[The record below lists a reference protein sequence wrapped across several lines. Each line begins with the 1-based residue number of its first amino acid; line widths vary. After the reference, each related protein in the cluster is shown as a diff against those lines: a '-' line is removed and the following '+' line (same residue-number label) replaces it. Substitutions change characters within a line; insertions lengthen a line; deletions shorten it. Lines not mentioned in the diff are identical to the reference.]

1 MKFLN
6 SVNATVGVTVNGDA
20 VVPLK
25 GLLPQELVDFVK
37 KLYSF
42 SVVPT
47 FPPQVAFQG
56 GMPLIFQAGQYIV
69 GNDTKKIIQIAAVQ
83 NGDMV
88 TGVNSDEAEIITRHY
103 VEQLNVG
110 LGFRYDLSNLNLSYV
125 SNVVVQFDILKER
138 GSILSKVEQ
147 FIESAIKSP
156 SRKFRLKRLSFG
168 DGDLIPVMPVDV
180 DQFNKIDFAIEQRTK
195 THPQEFIF
203 FSAAPMKTAAHLEA
217 LEKIEHLLAR

>member
-6 SVNATVGVTVNGDA
+6 SLNATVGVTVNGDA

-25 GLLPQELVDFVK
+25 GLLPQELVDFLK

-42 SVVPT
+42 SVIPT
-47 FPPQVAFQG
+47 LPPQIALQ
-56 GMPLIFQAGQYIV
+56 GMPLIFQSGQYVV
-69 GNDTKKIIQIAAVQ
+69 GNDTKNIIQIAAVQ
-83 NGDMV
+83 NGDMI

-103 VEQLNVG
+103 VEQLNAG

-125 SNVVVQFDILKER
+125 SNVVVQFDILKES

-147 FIESAIKSP
+147 FIESTIKLP
-156 SRKFRLKRLSFG
+156 SHKFRLKRLSFG
-168 DGDLIPVMPVDV
+168 EGDLIPVMPVDV
-180 DQFNKIDFAIEQRTK
+180 DQFNKIDFAIEHRAR

-217 LEKIEHLLAR
+217 LEKIEQLLAR

>member
-1 MKFLN
+1 MKFL
-6 SVNATVGVTVNGDA
+6 SSLNATVGVTINGDA

-25 GLLPQELVDFVK
+25 GLLPQELVDFLK

-42 SVVPT
+42 SVTPT
-47 FPPQVAFQG
+47 LPPQVALQG
-56 GMPLIFQAGQYIV
+56 IPLIFQSGQYIV
-69 GNDTKKIIQIAAVQ
+69 GNDSKNIIQIAVVQ

-103 VEQLNVG
+103 VEQLNAG

-138 GSILSKVEQ
+138 GSILSNVEQ
-147 FIESAIKSP
+147 FIESTIKSP

-168 DGDLIPVMPVDV
+168 DGDLIPIMPVDV
-180 DQFNKIDFAIEQRTK
+180 DQFNKIDFAIEHRAR

-217 LEKIEHLLAR
+217 LERIEQLLVR

>member
-6 SVNATVGVTVNGDA
+6 SLNATVGVTVNGDA

-25 GLLPQELVDFVK
+25 GLLPQELVDFLK

-42 SVVPT
+42 SVIPT
-47 FPPQVAFQG
+47 LPPQIALQ
-56 GMPLIFQAGQYIV
+56 GMPLIFQSGQYVV
-69 GNDTKKIIQIAAVQ
+69 GNDTKNIIQIAAVQ
-83 NGDMV
+83 NGDMI

-103 VEQLNVG
+103 VEQLNAG

-125 SNVVVQFDILKER
+125 SNVVVQFDILKES

-147 FIESAIKSP
+147 FIESTIKLP
-156 SRKFRLKRLSFG
+156 SHKFRLKRLSFVE
-168 DGDLIPVMPVDV
+168 GDLIPVMPVDV
-180 DQFNKIDFAIEQRTK
+180 DQFNKIDFAIEHRAR

-217 LEKIEHLLAR
+217 LEKIEQLLAR